1 MHTQRQTL
9 VLLFVILLSLGFD
22 GFAAN
27 NLTVKDFFKNPP
39 EAAHAIS
46 PDGLKVA
53 YLKPYESRM
62 NIYVR
67 EINDSKSEK
76 RLTDLKDRDISQFFW
91 KGNNSILFSKD
102 FNGDENF
109 HVFSVDVKTATA
121 KDLTNYEKTRA
132 SVLDALENVS
142 DNEILVQHNRRNK
155 EIFDVYRLNVKT
167 GKSKLVAQN
176 PGSVTGWVT
185 DHLGRVR
192 IAMQSEGLKT
202 NVLYRKNET
211 DKFKKIL
218 SFGHKE
224 SFSPEAFMADNKKI
238 YALSNLGRDRV
249 SLVEFDP
256 ETAKETKILFQHSEV
271 DIDGISFNKERKVL
285 EAVTYITWKREI
297 SFFDARTEKVFN
309 TVLDRIPKG
318 EDIRYLSADKKEK
331 TYIARTYSD
340 RSFGAVYI
348 YNADKD
354 TLQEIISFRDLFP
367 IEKMSE
373 MLPIKYKSRDGLTIH
388 GYLSK
393 PVGAGDKNLPV
404 VVRVHGGPWARDE
417 WGFQREVQFLT
428 NSGFAVLS
436 MNFRG
441 STGYGKKFFEAS
453 FKQWGL
459 KMNDDITD
467 GVRWMI
473 SEGIANPNKIC
484 IYGGSY
490 GGYATLSAL
499 TTNPELYKCGVD
511 YVGVSNLFTFMK
523 TIPPYWKT
531 ELEKLYEMV
540 GDPEKDKEQM
550 TKTSPALNA
559 DKFKTP
565 LFIAQGAQDPRVNK
579 AESDQVVEALK
590 KRGIDVPYMV
600 KDNEGHG
607 FRNEENRF
615 EFYGAM
621 EKFLSKYLK

>member
-1 MHTQRQTL
+1 MSLKRQTL
-9 VLLFVILLSLGFD
+9 VVLFFTLLSFNLW
-22 GFAAN
+22 AQSQ
-27 NLTVKDFFKNPP
+27 LTVKDFFKNPP
-39 EAAHAIS
+39 ESAHAIS
-46 PDGLKVA
+46 PDGKRLA
-53 YLKPYESRM
+53 YLKPFESRM

-67 EINDSKSEK
+67 DLNDAKSEK
-76 RLTDLKDRDISQFFW
+76 RLTELKDRDIAQFFW
-91 KGNNSILFSKD
+91 KGNETLLFSKD

-109 HVFSVDVKTATA
+109 HIFAVDVKDAKA

-132 SVLDALENVS
+132 AVIDTLENIS
-142 DNEILVQHNRRNK
+142 PKEILVQHNRRNK
-155 EIFDVYRLNVKT
+155 EIFDVYRINAAN
-167 GKSKLVAQN
+167 GKSKLVAEN

-185 DHLGRVR
+185 DNNGKVR
-192 IAMQSEGLKT
+192 MALQADGLKT
-202 NVLYRKNET
+202 HVLYRKSESE
-211 DKFKKIL
+211 KFKKIL
-218 SFGHKE
+218 TFGHRE
-224 SFSPEAFMADNKKI
+224 SFSPEYFTADNQKI
-238 YALSNLGRDRV
+238 YALSNLGRDRI

-256 ETAKETKILFQHSEV
+256 VTAKETKIIYQHSEV
-271 DIDGISFNKERKVL
+271 DIDSVTFNKDKKAL
-285 EAVTYITWKREI
+285 ESVSYITWKREV
-297 SFFDARTEKVFN
+297 SFFDLELEKNFN
-309 TVLDRIPKG
+309 SILEKIPQG
-318 EDIRYLSADKKEK
+318 EEIRYVSADKKQK
-331 TYIARTYSD
+331 TFIARTYSD
-340 RSFGAVYI
+340 RSFGGVYLFDSAL
-348 YNADKD
+348 NKL
-354 TLQEIISFRDLFP
+354 TEVISFRQLLP

-373 MLPIKYKSRDGLTIH
+373 MQPIKYKSRDGLTIH
-388 GYLSK
+388 GYISK

-428 NSGFAVLS
+428 NSGFAVFS

-467 GVRWMI
+467 GVRWLI
-473 SEGIANPNKIC
+473 SEGIANPKKIC

-499 TTNPELYKCGVD
+499 TTNPELYKCGVN

-531 ELEKLYEMV
+531 ELEKIYEMV
-540 GDPEKDKEQM
+540 GHPELDKEQM
-550 TKTSPALNA
+550 IKTSPALNA
-559 DKFKTP
+559 DKLNTP
-565 LFIAQGAQDPRVNK
+565 LFVAQGAQDPRVNK
-579 AESDQVVEALK
+579 AESDQIVEALK

-600 KDNEGHG
+600 KENEGHG

-615 EFYGAM
+615 DFYNAM